1 MNRTYARIPAQF
13 YRISL
18 HTEID
23 NMTIALV
30 PEQNH
35 ADLIARLLIEHYGLR
50 KGETIS
56 VSPTVVRPVDGT
68 EASHI
73 ELAVR

>member
-30 PEQNH
+30 PEQTH
-35 ADLIARLLIEHYGLR
+35 ADLIARLLIENYGLR
-50 KGETIS
+50 KGETIT
-56 VSPTVVRPVDGT
+56 VSPTMVRPVDGPGAT
-68 EASHI
+68 HI
-73 ELAVR
+73 ELAIR

>member
-30 PEQNH
+30 PEQSH
-35 ADLIARLLIEHYGLR
+35 ADLIARLLIENYGLR
-50 KGETIS
+50 EGETIT
-56 VSPTVVRPVDGT
+56 VSPTMVRPVDGP
-68 EASHI
+68 EVSHV
-73 ELAVR
+73 EVAMR